1 FEVSATRGATAYGIC
16 SNVFLEKAFRTDSFR
31 IKVTINPDGTWSYF
45 EDTVLM
51 IAGRPEP
58 FHHTDANTLTRIAPP
73 TPNPLAR
80 AAS

>member
-1 FEVSATRGATAYGIC
+1 
-16 SNVFLEKAFRTDSFR
+16 NVFLERAFRTDSFR
-31 IKVTINPDGTWSYF
+31 IKVTINPDGNWSYF